1 MIVPEELAGAFEQ
14 TFGRAPRVYRAPGR
28 VNLIGEHTDYND
40 GFAMPMALDRSTW
53 VAAAPRADRKIVVA
67 SDAYGETVTIDLDHQ
82 PSDSRRSWVDYVR
95 GVAAILDAGGGPR
108 AGGLRGADLLI
119 MSDVPLGAG
128 LSSSAALEI
137 ACGYALWDLTDTA
150 IDLAAL
156 ARAGQR
162 AEHEFAGTRCGLMD
176 QMAACFG
183 RAGHALLLDTR
194 TLDHRLLPLPES
206 VRMLVCNTMVRHALA
221 SGEYNKRRADC
232 EVGVKILSRVP
243 DVRALRDVMMA
254 QLEDARRDM
263 PDRVYR
269 RCRHVIGE
277 NLRVQRAVEALAT
290 SDFASFGRLMD
301 ESHQS
306 LRDDYEVSCDEL
318 DLMVTI
324 ARPLGGVY
332 GARMTG
338 GGFGGCIVALVDA
351 ARAQEVRDEIRRQ
364 YAAATG
370 LQPDAWICTAGDG
383 VAMLTPA
390 TS

>member
-1 MIVPEELAGAFEQ
+1 MIVPEELAGAFER

-82 PSDSRRSWVDYVR
+82 PSDSPRSWVDYVR

-206 VRMLVCNTMVRHALA
+206 VSHAGVQHDGA
-221 SGEYNKRRADC
+221 PRARIGRIQQAPRRLRGRRRRFCRAC
-232 EVGVKILSRVP
+232 A
-243 DVRALRDVMMA
+243 DVRALRDVTMA

-269 RCRHVIGE
+269 RCRHVD
-277 NLRVQRAVEALAT
+277 R
-290 SDFASFGRLMD
+290 
-301 ESHQS
+301 
-306 LRDDYEVSCDEL
+306 
-318 DLMVTI
+318 
-324 ARPLGGVY
+324 
-332 GARMTG
+332 
-338 GGFGGCIVALVDA
+338 
-351 ARAQEVRDEIRRQ
+351 
-364 YAAATG
+364 
-370 LQPDAWICTAGDG
+370 
-383 VAMLTPA
+383 
-390 TS
+390 